1 MNTVNVVKK
10 REVKI
15 WCVLG
20 KKKKKKA
27 IIKSEMARV

>member
-20 KKKKKKA
+20 KKKKKA